1 VVNPGL
7 DPALAEVLGS
17 VGAGMPVA
25 HADKLAG
32 HLTGLSGP
40 TAVGQHT
47 AKLLVPAPAFTE
59 ACNRVWA
66 AWEHSP
72 DTPGVALAV
81 GVSSAA
87 HAAEAA
93 RAGHSEALVVT
104 GPSSWQ
110 VPTTSTSQAVRSV
123 IEVATSTLL
132 LVSYASYRVP
142 WLIQALSAAHGRG
155 VHIRMLL
162 ESAPGIDATAA
173 FADLAGKVT
182 VLQWPLDARPIVGAK
197 PAAMHAKAVIADRS
211 VAFVTS
217 ANLTGSA
224 MDHNLEVGIV
234 IRGGDLPERL
244 ARHFEQLEANGEL
257 VPG

>member
-1 VVNPGL
+1 MTPGL

-17 VGAGMPVA
+17 VGGGMPVA
-25 HADKLAG
+25 HAGKLAG
-32 HLTGLSGP
+32 HLAGLSGP
-40 TAVGQHT
+40 SAVGKHA
-47 AKLLVPAPAFTE
+47 AKLLIPAPAFTE
-59 ACNRVWA
+59 ACNRIWE
-66 AWEHSP
+66 AWKGSP
-72 DTPGVALAV
+72 DTPGVAIAV

-87 HAAEAA
+87 HAAAAA

-123 IEVATSTLL
+123 IDAAAATLL
-132 LVSYASYRVP
+132 LASYASYRVP
-142 WLIQALSAAHGRG
+142 WLIDALDAAHARG

-162 ESAPGIDATAA
+162 ESAPGIDAAAA

-182 VLQWPLDARPIVGAK
+182 VLHWPLDARPVVGAK
-197 PAAMHAKAVIADRS
+197 PAAMHAKAVIADRT

-224 MDHNLEVGIV
+224 MDHNLEVGILV
-234 IRGGDLPERL
+234 RGGDLPDRL
-244 ARHFEQLEANGEL
+244 QRHFEQLEANGTL
-257 VPG
+257 VSG